1 MALSMDIR
9 LKVIKAIERGE
20 TTPSIAARFEIG
32 ERTVY
37 DFKARHIAGQLAP
50 DKPGPQNST
59 KLTEADHRMLA
70 TTVAIE
76 PGITLVTLATKMS
89 VPVALSTI
97 SRALKK
103 QGLTLKKSR

>member
-9 LKVIKAIERGE
+9 HKVIRAFERGE
-20 TTPSIAARFEIG
+20 SAPSIAARFEIAQSTAY
-32 ERTVY
+32 E
-37 DFKARHIAGQLAP
+37 FKARHAAGRLEP
-50 DKPGPQNST
+50 DKPGPRNST

-70 TTVAIE
+70 TTVAFK
-76 PGITLVTLATKMS
+76 PDITLAVLATKMS

-97 SRALKK
+97 CRALKK